1 MLIARQILVRTLV
14 LAASGAVLAACG
26 QRGPLFLPTEA
37 AASQRA
43 SLPQTL
49 LPTALSAPLPRSP
62 ASSPP

>member
-26 QRGPLFLPTEA
+26 QRGPLYLPSEP

-49 LPTALSAPLPRSP
+49 LPAAVSAPPPRSP